1 MMQTSPSSD
10 LAAAAAGPS
19 NMPDTRSGL
28 TRQGSVAR
36 TNAIAMLKRAASQR
50 EMKAKADPPALP
62 GAFPSESP
70 VPFAASNSAATA
82 SDPDQSSLPLTTM
95 DSAFDPKAA
104 RDATSFANQTF
115 THTNRSSDPLT
126 LHPSHNQHLGQYSA
140 DNALAS
146 TSYAPTPSA
155 MLAPPSSNDSSDRSR
170 SPMFQDRSNQRP
182 FNRSPL
188 PSLEQLR
195 ARILL
200 ERESAAPQPSAS
212 TSAASQAARAYAL
225 EKLLG
230 NSGTDVF
237 YDHTPDG
244 TPIGRGA
251 ATPSPTPMSGR
262 DNDLADMASDD
273 ESAHET
279 RLKRQS
285 IKNRPSLRRS
295 RTINGLTAMAE
306 AQNKAEF
313 VQGVFLAVPGPA
325 SNRISRIHQRRVERQ
340 SMLNVA
346 KTAPS
351 QASVPQETIQDPVS
365 PLASLPESAP
375 TLSRQQSQ
383 RQIARTEMMRKLSTR
398 GRENAAAAPQPA
410 SDHVQNAH
418 PSVNASAIAQPPRLP
433 RVITNSPAVDETIS
447 PVGVV
452 IRPPSSPV
460 PPHIPHLNTSAS
472 SSPAPASRQ
481 ALSPSDAHAHAAAPS
496 QEDQLAVSSPRLKA
510 SSSAASLSSHYAPS
524 NATAHHLYER
534 NRESAMALL
543 NNEDSFGYEAS
554 PSMPST
560 SMDVGT
566 LRTRIIA
573 HPTQNDDQDDDAT
586 LQAAISQ
593 NGHASDN
600 EGLNLDL
607 GTARKKR
614 RAGLVGLGLDSVPPQ
629 AAAEVEADRQEPRA
643 QQLQTK
649 DPAGLSPGK
658 SDVGSS
664 KRVSQTRQSL
674 TRLRVQPTT
683 QDLLSSPGS
692 YTDEEALED
701 DAFYQLY
708 SPATGG
714 LDDDDETDEDEND
727 EEAHVRSKQFTSVPE
742 QTHQTTSQRGS
753 ESQPATAVV
762 QGLGLIQSGGTPNH
776 SQQTQGAEPPTTPPQ
791 RLFYRGIA
799 SVPCDPS
806 PSTETEFGEARRTPW
821 LGSSPGGFNLPL
833 RLDNSLM
840 STAHAIISDS
850 PATDPSPVMRGPG
863 PSRKARGDWP
873 MSVASSGTLHQSRE
887 SLESRS
893 EAEARIRSSEE
904 GGVYSGAPA
913 IGSPLIELPED
924 EVMKE
929 VEHDSRQP
937 TATPANVSSSDSD
950 FELLSVPSARTKPSE
965 RVQAMLG
972 SSFVAEYGVDL
983 EADSRSRSSI
993 GGDDEHNLK
1002 VPTTGAHGSSSL
1014 SNNTSNVSIN
1024 DLSDVDG
1031 EVDDAYLR
1039 KVDRMADKLG
1049 KIARSNKVNLA
1060 NSGSTSA
1067 NGVTPAVRPK
1077 LQRSNTS
1084 TGSRFTEHVTGP
1096 PPLSHSQRPSAD
1108 LSALVGNEKL
1118 HPFPGLSQ
1126 ASPVQSQEGFSHMAV
1141 SAAPPSSLP
1150 APVQSRSAQPS
1161 ITDSPPAAAGEQDSN
1176 GKQIGLFSSLRR
1188 KASSLRRAPSAA
1200 KEGGSFWARRGKK
1213 DESPKLPTEATF
1225 ISAPI
1230 LTTATPGSTPTPT
1243 QPTVTIEKPH
1253 GEDGNGNGSGARERD
1268 NDATFEHRLFDG
1280 QLADKRTAD
1289 LKRNASI
1296 SSVVSARIR
1305 TDLQDGTA
1313 DADGSSSSDHHGA
1326 AASSLAPN
1334 TAAMIHRYS
1343 RMLSTAGP
1351 TQAVPGASL
1360 EDMQDP
1366 PRKVLATDPVFQVI
1380 SATTIK
1386 DRYLFL
1392 FSDILVIAK
1401 PVAAPGAEAGQ
1412 TLGKMKQSAILPSLS
1427 WKFAVKNILELH
1439 RLKVSVTTNTRTA
1452 SAKTRAQNPVLW
1464 GFVSHFSKDPDAAV
1478 RALVA
1483 KTGLEPTPASIAQL
1497 LYQTPELDRDD
1508 LTQYLGH
1515 ASRRELLKAY
1525 VSQHRHVGVSIE
1537 SALRSLLLDLRFPT
1551 DLDAFE
1557 ALLVH
1562 FAQSWTQHN
1571 ASMIKPTFTAQIAS
1585 DLVFAIM
1592 ALNDALHTGSQA
1604 VPSSATSPNFPRPVT
1619 VVTPALFSA
1628 PCRELSKTDFVS
1640 VFRQHDPEEV
1650 LSDRTLGRIYLS
1662 IRSEPLVQALDRFE
1676 PRFTIRVKGGKLPTR
1691 LTYAQPAE
1699 PVTLVIPAPDPD
1711 LAIRL
1716 YAQDTTFEPPVLTFS
1731 TSNEASF
1738 TMWTKS
1744 LGPKQVVFVR
1754 AGRNARFYGG
1764 TEVDVTPSTNATNPS
1779 EGVEDSPLPR
1789 SFNVTVE
1796 RAFMKHSFTLTSIAP
1811 GGANAKRFMFSFED
1825 AEKVE
1830 RWTKKIRE
1838 QAEASIKAKAVRTA
1852 IGASGDP
1859 TTLRATETAALQV
1872 LRETLIAPDD
1882 EVGDKVVAQGGLNRA
1897 ATVSGPTSTTSA
1909 RAKVGMDGEL
1919 GSHPR
1924 PAPSTGLGVAGLRAP
1939 VLDRTTSTSRHYYAA
1954 SGVGRHERELLI
1966 PPSSSTC
1973 SSLAST
1979 REEGRM
1985 PHQAHTKGSASLSL
1999 YPPSTS
2005 VARLGAISPAT
2016 SVARS
2021 NSARSASSPLSGH
2034 MGLPT
2039 VADRADA
2046 ASGHVVAGTMA
2057 GTTTTAEAAANGL
2070 GVGQTQ
2076 TQTQAQNKVML
2087 GTQIVNVARLN
2098 SLLVSV
2104 VGFHQAQAQAQV
2116 HQQRHQQ

>member
-1 MMQTSPSSD
+1 MFHD
-10 LAAAAAGPS
+10 
-19 NMPDTRSGL
+19 R
-28 TRQGSVAR
+28 
-36 TNAIAMLKRAASQR
+36 
-50 EMKAKADPPALP
+50 
-62 GAFPSESP
+62 
-70 VPFAASNSAATA
+70 
-82 SDPDQSSLPLTTM
+82 
-95 DSAFDPKAA
+95 
-104 RDATSFANQTF
+104 
-115 THTNRSSDPLT
+115 
-126 LHPSHNQHLGQYSA
+126 
-140 DNALAS
+140 
-146 TSYAPTPSA
+146 PT
-155 MLAPPSSNDSSDRSR
+155 
-170 SPMFQDRSNQRP
+170 QRP

-200 ERESAAPQPSAS
+200 ERESAGLQRSAS

-237 YDHTPDG
+237 YDHTPEG

-340 SMLNVA
+340 SMLAVA
-346 KTAPS
+346 KSSPS
-351 QASVPQETIQDPVS
+351 EASVPEETSEVSAS
-365 PLASLPESAP
+365 PLATVPEAAP
-375 TLSRQQSQ
+375 SLSRQQSQ

-398 GRENAAAAPQPA
+398 GRGTAASTNPQLA
-410 SDHVQNAH
+410 SDHT
-418 PSVNASAIAQPPRLP
+418 QPATGPEANQHPRLP
-433 RVITNSPAVDETIS
+433 QVITNSPAVDETIS

-460 PPHIPHLNTSAS
+460 PPHSSHLDAYVSP
-472 SSPAPASRQ
+472 SPASAFRQ
-481 ALSPSDAHAHAAAPS
+481 ALSPLDAHGSAAAQP
-496 QEDQLAVSSPRLKA
+496 EDDQMAASPTGLQV

-524 NATAHHLYER
+524 NATARHVYER

-543 NNEDSFGYEAS
+543 NNEDSFGFEAS
-554 PSMPST
+554 PSFPST
-560 SMDVGT
+560 SLDVAASHLPT
-566 LRTRIIA
+566 TASA
-573 HPTQNDDQDDDAT
+573 HRDATSRPSTINDDDADAT
-586 LQAAISQ
+586 LQASTSQ
-593 NGHASDN
+593 DGYSSDN
-600 EGLNLDL
+600 DGLQLDL
-607 GTARKKR
+607 GNARRKR
-614 RAGLVGLGLDSVPPQ
+614 RAGLVGLGLDSVEPQ
-629 AAAEVEADRQEPRA
+629 AQPRA
-643 QQLQTK
+643 EAVENFATEQPAQQK
-649 DPAGLSPGK
+649 DVAGRSPRKGAGT
-658 SDVGSS
+658 SPS
-664 KRVSQTRQSL
+664 KRVSKLRQSL
-674 TRLRVQPTT
+674 ARLRVQPSTA
-683 QDLLSSPGS
+683 QDLLSSPAS

-714 LDDDDETDEDEND
+714 FDDEDESEEDDDEQ
-727 EEAHVRSKQFTSVPE
+727 EADVPQPKQTSSGE
-742 QTHQTTSQRGS
+742 AAHASAQS
-753 ESQPATAVV
+753 ATAPV
-762 QGLGLIQSGGTPNH
+762 QGLGLIPSGGSANPA
-776 SQQTQGAEPPTTPPQ
+776 QRLQDAEIPATPPQ
-791 RLFYRGIA
+791 RLFHRGIA
-799 SVPCDPS
+799 AVPCDPS

-821 LGSSPGGFNLPL
+821 MGSSPNGFNLPL

-840 STAHAIISDS
+840 STAQAIANDS
-850 PATDPSPVMRGPG
+850 PATDPSPVMRGPAA
-863 PSRKARGDWP
+863 SRNVRGDWP
-873 MSVASSGTLHQSRE
+873 MSVASSGTTYQGRE

-893 EAEARIRSSEE
+893 EAEARVRSSEE
-904 GGVYSGAPA
+904 GGLLSGAPA
-913 IGSPLIELPED
+913 IGSPLIEVPED

-929 VEHDSRQP
+929 TDHAARRAMI
-937 TATPANVSSSDSD
+937 TAANGSTDSD
-950 FELLSVPSARTKPSE
+950 FELLSVPSSRAKPSE

-972 SSFVAEYGVDL
+972 SSFVAEYGADL
-983 EADSRSRSSI
+983 ELDSRSRSSI
-993 GGDDEHNLK
+993 GVDDDHNLK
-1002 VPTTGAHGSSSL
+1002 VPAAGAKGGL
-1014 SNNTSNVSIN
+1014 PSNNNSNVSIN

-1049 KIARSNKVNLA
+1049 KIARSNKIKDA
-1060 NSGSTSA
+1060 NAGPSRMDATTS
-1067 NGVTPAVRPK
+1067 AVRPP

-1084 TGSRFTEHVTGP
+1084 TGSRFTEHVSGP
-1096 PPLSHSQRPSAD
+1096 PPSHSQRPSAD
-1108 LSALVGNEKL
+1108 LSALIGNEKL
-1118 HPFPGLSQ
+1118 HPFPGLPQ
-1126 ASPVQSQEGFSHMAV
+1126 ASPVQSQDGFSHMTTSVAPV
-1141 SAAPPSSLP
+1141 PSSGTATQQGTSDPPPS
-1150 APVQSRSAQPS
+1150 AF
-1161 ITDSPPAAAGEQDSN
+1161 GEQEAS

-1188 KASSLRRAPSAA
+1188 KASSLRRTPSSA
-1200 KEGGSFWARRGKK
+1200 KEGSKLWARRGKK
-1213 DESPKLPTEATF
+1213 DESPKLPTEASF

-1230 LTTATPGSTPTPT
+1230 LTVATPGPVHVPA
-1243 QPTVTIEKPH
+1243 QPIVTVEEPQ
-1253 GEDGNGNGSGARERD
+1253 DGNANGGARRERD
-1268 NDATFEHRLFDG
+1268 KDATFEHRLFEG
-1280 QLADKRTAD
+1280 QSTDQRTTD
-1289 LKRNASI
+1289 LQRNASI

-1313 DADGSSSSDHHGA
+1313 DKDGSSSSSDHHGA
-1326 AASSLAPN
+1326 AAGTLAPN

-1343 RMLSTAGP
+1343 RMLSSAGVI
-1351 TQAVPGASL
+1351 QSVPGASQQDL
-1360 EDMQDP
+1360 QDP
-1366 PRKVLATDPVFQVI
+1366 PRKLLATDPVFQVI

-1392 FSDILVIAK
+1392 FSDILIIAK

-1412 TLGKMKQSAILPSLS
+1412 TMGKMKQAAVLPSLT

-1439 RLKVSVTTNTRTA
+1439 RLKVSVTSNTRTA

-1464 GFVSHFSKDPDAAV
+1464 GFVSHFSRDPDAAV

-1515 ASRRELLKAY
+1515 ASRREILKAY
-1525 VSQHRHVGVSIE
+1525 VSQHRHLGVSIE

-1604 VPSSATSPNFPRPVT
+1604 GPSSVTSPNFPRPVT
-1619 VVTPALFSA
+1619 VVTPGLFSA

-1640 VFRQHDPEEV
+1640 VFRQHDPDEV
-1650 LSDRTLGRIYLS
+1650 LSDRTLSRIYLS

-1716 YAQDTTFEPPVLTFS
+1716 YAQDTTFEPPILTFS

-1764 TEVDVTPSTNATNPS
+1764 TEVDLPDPSSDGA
-1779 EGVEDSPLPR
+1779 EDSPLPR

-1796 RAFMKHSFTLTSIAP
+1796 RAFMKHSFTLTSI
-1811 GGANAKRFMFSFED
+1811 GSGSNVAKRFMFSFED
-1825 AEKVE
+1825 ADKVE
-1830 RWTKKIRE
+1830 RWTRAIRE
-1838 QAEASIKAKAVRTA
+1838 QAEASVKAKAIRM
-1852 IGASGDP
+1852 GAGAGAGTGTGDVA
-1859 TTLRATETAALQV
+1859 TLRATETAALQV
-1872 LRETLIAPDD
+1872 LRETLIAPEDD
-1882 EVGDKVVAQGGLNRA
+1882 GKVQPSSGLNRA
-1897 ATVSGPTSTTSA
+1897 ATVSGPTPSNSNH
-1909 RAKVGMDGEL
+1909 RPGLGGEL
-1919 GSHPR
+1919 GAAQTR
-1924 PAPSTGLGVAGLRAP
+1924 PAPTGLGLQAAHGLRAP
-1939 VLDRTTSTSRHYYAA
+1939 VLDRSTSTSRHYYAA

-1966 PPSSSTC
+1966 PP
-1973 SSLAST
+1973 LASGPALAKVDEM
-1979 REEGRM
+1979 RS
-1985 PHQAHTKGSASLSL
+1985 HVKGSASLSL

-2005 VARLGAISPAT
+2005 ATRLGALSPA
-2016 SVARS
+2016 SIARS
-2021 NSARSASSPLSGH
+2021 NSARSASSPHSPH
-2034 MGLPT
+2034 AALPT
-2039 VADRADA
+2039 DHASSREPGSATA
-2046 ASGHVVAGTMA
+2046 ATGTGA
-2057 GTTTTAEAAANGL
+2057 TGTVGTGSTGAEEKVL
-2070 GVGQTQ
+2070 VGTH
-2076 TQTQAQNKVML
+2076 
-2087 GTQIVNVARLN
+2087 IVHVARLN
-2098 SLLVSV
+2098 SLLVRV
-2104 VGFHQAQAQAQV
+2104 VAHHQAQ
-2116 HQQRHQQ
+2116 QQR

>member
-10 LAAAAAGPS
+10 LAAAPGPS
-19 NMPDTRSGL
+19 NMPDTRPAL

-50 EMKAKADPPALP
+50 EMKAKADTPALP

-70 VPFAASNSAATA
+70 VPFAASDSVATA
-82 SDPDQSSLPLTTM
+82 SEPDQPSLPFPTM
-95 DSAFDPKAA
+95 DPAFDPSAA

-115 THTNRSSDPLT
+115 THTNGSSDLLT
-126 LHPSHNQHLGQYSA
+126 LQSGHHHHLGHYTA
-140 DNALAS
+140 DNATAS

-155 MLAPPSSNDSSDRSR
+155 MLAAPSSNDSSDRSR

-200 ERESAAPQPSAS
+200 ERESAGLQRSAS

-237 YDHTPDG
+237 YDHTPEG

-340 SMLNVA
+340 SLLNIA
-346 KTAPS
+346 KTSPS
-351 QASVPQETIQDPVS
+351 EASVPEETIIDPVS
-365 PLASLPESAP
+365 PLAPVPEAAP
-375 TLSRQQSQ
+375 SLSRQQSQ

-398 GRENAAAAPQPA
+398 GRGNAAAVTPQPA
-410 SDHVQNAH
+410 SDHHHHNIDS
-418 PSVNASAIAQPPRLP
+418 SVSTSGIAQHPRLP
-433 RVITNSPAVDETIS
+433 QVITNSPAVDETIS

-460 PPHIPHLNTSAS
+460 PPHIPHSDTSASAS
-472 SSPAPASRQ
+472 SSPTFRQ
-481 ALSPSDAHAHAAAPS
+481 ALSPSDAHAHVATQS
-496 QEDQLAVSSPRLKA
+496 EVDQLAVSSPGLKA

-524 NATAHHLYER
+524 NATAHHIYER

-554 PSMPST
+554 PSIPST

-566 LRTRIIA
+566 PRTRIEA
-573 HPTQNDDQDDDAT
+573 HRTQKDGEDADAT
-586 LQAAISQ
+586 LQASTSQ
-593 NGHASDN
+593 DGHASEN
-600 EGLNLDL
+600 EGLHLDL
-607 GTARKKR
+607 GNARRKR
-614 RAGLVGLGLDSVPPQ
+614 RAGLVGLGLDSVSPQ
-629 AAAEVEADRQEPRA
+629 AAAEVEAGREEPSA

-649 DPAGLSPGK
+649 DPAGPSPGK
-658 SDVGSS
+658 RGVGSS
-664 KRVSQTRQSL
+664 KRISKMRQSL
-674 TRLRVQPTT
+674 SRLRVQPTT

-692 YTDEEALED
+692 FTDEEALED

-714 LDDDDETDEDEND
+714 FDDDDETDEDEDD
-727 EEAHVRSKQFTSVPE
+727 EEAHGRSEQFTAAPE
-742 QTHQTTSQRGS
+742 RTHQATSQHAS

-776 SQQTQGAEPPTTPPQ
+776 SRSLQDAEPPTTPPQ
-791 RLFYRGIA
+791 RLFHRGIA

-840 STAHAIISDS
+840 STAHAIVSDS
-850 PATDPSPVMRGPG
+850 PATDPSPVVRGPG

-873 MSVASSGTLHQSRE
+873 MSVASSGTIHQSRE

-904 GGVYSGAPA
+904 GGVHSGAPA
-913 IGSPLIELPED
+913 IASPLIELPED

-937 TATPANVSSSDSD
+937 ATTPANVSSDSD

-983 EADSRSRSSI
+983 ESDSRSRSSI
-993 GGDDEHNLK
+993 GGDDEHNLR
-1002 VPTTGAHGSSSL
+1002 VPTTGANGSSL
-1014 SNNTSNVSIN
+1014 SNNNSSASIN

-1049 KIARSNKVNLA
+1049 KIARSKKAKHSNGVP
-1060 NSGSTSA
+1060 TSA
-1067 NGVTPAVRPK
+1067 DVVTPAARPT

-1096 PPLSHSQRPSAD
+1096 PPPSHSQRPSAD

-1141 SAAPPSSLP
+1141 SAAPPSSALP
-1150 APVQSRSAQPS
+1150 ATVQSRSAQPS
-1161 ITDSPPAAAGEQDSN
+1161 ISDSPPTGTGEQETN

-1230 LTTATPGSTPTPT
+1230 LTTATPGPAPTPA
-1243 QPTVTIEKPH
+1243 QPIVTIEKPH
-1253 GEDGNGNGSGARERD
+1253 GEDGNGSAPRERD

-1280 QLADKRTAD
+1280 QSADKRTAD
-1289 LKRNASI
+1289 LQRNASI

-1366 PRKVLATDPVFQVI
+1366 PRKLLATDPVFQVI

-1412 TLGKMKQSAILPSLS
+1412 ALGKMKQSAILPSLS

-1439 RLKVSVTTNTRTA
+1439 RLKVSVTTNMRTA

-1483 KTGLEPTPASIAQL
+1483 KTGLESTPASIAQL

-1515 ASRRELLKAY
+1515 ASRREILKAY

-1537 SALRSLLLDLRFPT
+1537 SSLRSLLLDLRFPT

-1571 ASMIKPTFTAQIAS
+1571 ASMIKPNFTAQIAS

-1604 VPSSATSPNFPRPVT
+1604 GPSSVTSPNFPRPVT

-1650 LSDRTLGRIYLS
+1650 LSDRTLSRIYLS

-1764 TEVDVTPSTNATNPS
+1764 TEVDITPSTNATNPS
-1779 EGVEDSPLPR
+1779 DGVEDSPLPR

-1811 GGANAKRFMFSFED
+1811 GGTNAKRFMFSFED

-1838 QAEASIKAKAVRTA
+1838 QAEASIKAKAIRTA
-1852 IGASGDP
+1852 GGASGDP

-1872 LRETLIAPDD
+1872 LRETLIVPED
-1882 EVGDKVVAQGGLNRA
+1882 EVAGKVAGQGGLNRA

-1909 RAKVGMDGEL
+1909 SAKVGMGGEL

-1924 PAPSTGLGVAGLRAP
+1924 LTPSTGLGVAGLRAP

-1966 PPSSSTC
+1966 PPSSSTS

-1985 PHQAHTKGSASLSL
+1985 AYQAHTKGSASLSL

-2005 VARLGAISPAT
+2005 VTRLGAISPAI

-2034 MGLPT
+2034 EGLPP
-2039 VADRADA
+2039 VADRAEVGSA
-2046 ASGHVVAGTMA
+2046 PKAAGTA
-2057 GTTTTAEAAANGL
+2057 GGGGGGL
-2070 GVGQTQ
+2070 GGVQGE
-2076 TQTQAQNKVML
+2076 NKVML

-2098 SLLVSV
+2098 SLLVRV
-2104 VGFHQAQAQAQV
+2104 VGFHQAQAQAQQQQ
-2116 HQQRHQQ
+2116 HQQHH